1 MLSQKG
7 QIQDASPKGAGQ
19 KDDLM
24 DHYVE
29 QCVQS
34 VQGPSPV
41 ASEGCH
47 GGCWAVGLDGD
58 QGAFNLGQ
66 YFYHT

>member
-7 QIQDASPKGAGQ
+7 QIQDASPKDAGQ

-41 ASEGCH
+41 ASEGCQ
-47 GGCWAVGLDGD
+47 GD
-58 QGAFNLGQ
+58 AGQ
-66 YFYHT
+66 FGWMVIKEHLI

>member
-1 MLSQKG
+1 
-7 QIQDASPKGAGQ
+7 
-19 KDDLM
+19 M

-41 ASEGCH
+41 ASEGCQGDAGQLGWMVDVDA
-47 GGCWAVGLDGD
+47 GGERRI
-58 QGAFNLGQ
+58 LGREEERGE
-66 YFYHT
+66 